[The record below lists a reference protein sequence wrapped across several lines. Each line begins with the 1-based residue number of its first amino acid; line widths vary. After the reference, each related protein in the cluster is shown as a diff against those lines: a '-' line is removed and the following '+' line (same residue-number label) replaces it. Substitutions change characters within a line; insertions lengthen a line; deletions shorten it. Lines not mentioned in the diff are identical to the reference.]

1 MSSQLV
7 SPHVLIV
14 EDEPGIRQGIYRV
27 LTQRGLSAAMAA
39 GGEEALRLIEA
50 GDFPLVL
57 LDLKMP
63 GMDGFEL
70 IARINRI
77 RPNTICVVVSALATV
92 PAVVKTTKM
101 GTFDFVVKPFTPDE
115 LMVVV
120 NRAIEKWRA
129 ATETE
134 RLRAEREAHLLQLTA
149 EKSRLK
155 TIMQSMADG
164 LLVINIDGNIVLDN
178 AAARMILGR
187 ISEPCICVPM
197 KDVIPDSRVCEQI
210 RELLTGPNELPMN
223 PKAEQVKLEMALPG
237 SKGGEEG
244 GTFVRFT
251 LAPFRDEK
259 DQVLGVV
266 VLLSDITDTKAYERM
281 KNMFISMVAHE
292 VKAPIAAIESY
303 LNVIEE
309 GLLDSDPKRIREI
322 AGRCLE
328 RSGALLALV
337 QDLLEI
343 SRRDTVQ
350 PHRLIEKLNV
360 GTIASKLVEFHR
372 IQAAERNLEIEYS
385 CSPDLKPIFADA
397 ADLER
402 MLTNLISNAIKY
414 NRPGGKVRMRV
425 SSTGSILRIEVEDT
439 GIGMKPEE
447 VKRAG
452 EEFYRIK
459 NEKTRTI
466 TGTGL
471 GLSLVKRIVKSYHG
485 ELTIE
490 SRPDIGSIFRIALP
504 LDAAENAPA
513 GSRFHAEPA
522 LKG

>member
-1 MSSQLV
+1 MKNQPV
-7 SPHVLIV
+7 SPNVLIV

-39 GGEEALRLIEA
+39 GGEEALGLIES
-50 GDFPLVL
+50 GDYPLVL

-70 IARINRI
+70 IARVNKLK
-77 RPNTICVVVSALATV
+77 PSTICVVVSALATV

-129 ATETE
+129 ASETE

-155 TIMQSMADG
+155 TIMQSMGDG
-164 LLVINIDGNIVLDN
+164 LLVINIDGNVVLDN

-187 ISEPCICVPM
+187 ISEPCSCVPM
-197 KDVIPDSRVCEQI
+197 KDVIPDARVCAQI

-223 PKAEQVKLEMALPG
+223 PKAEQVKLEMALP
-237 SKGGEEG
+237 SRSGEQG
-244 GTFVRFT
+244 GTFVRVT
-251 LAPFRDEK
+251 LAPFRDERE
-259 DQVLGVV
+259 QVLGVV

-303 LNVIEE
+303 LNVIAD
-309 GLLDSDPKRIREI
+309 GLLDGDPGRVKEI
-322 AGRCLE
+322 ASRCLD

-343 SRRDTVQ
+343 SRREAVQ
-350 PHRLIEKLNV
+350 PHRVIEKLDV
-360 GTIASKLVEFHR
+360 GRIASSLVEFHR
-372 IQAAERNLEIEYS
+372 AQAAERELTIEYS
-385 CSPDLKPIFADA
+385 CPTDLKSIFADA
-397 ADLER
+397 SDLER
-402 MLTNLISNAIKY
+402 VLTNLISNAIKY
-414 NRPGGKVRMRV
+414 NRPGGKIWVRIA
-425 SSTGSILRIEVEDT
+425 SSGSILSLEVEDT

-452 EEFYRIK
+452 EEFFRIK
-459 NEKTRTI
+459 NEKTRAI

-471 GLSLVKRIVKSYHG
+471 GLSLVKRIVKGYHG

-490 SRPDIGSIFRIALP
+490 SKPDVGSVFRISLP
-504 LDAAENAPA
+504 LDAAGNA
-513 GSRFHAEPA
+513 
-522 LKG
+522 KG

>member
-1 MSSQLV
+1 MNNQPV
-7 SPHVLIV
+7 SPNVLIV

-27 LTQRGLSAAMAA
+27 LIQRGLSAAMAA
-39 GGEEALRLIEA
+39 GGEEALDLIES
-50 GDFPLVL
+50 GSYPIVL

-70 IARINRI
+70 IARVNKLK
-77 RPNTICVVVSALATV
+77 PGTICVVVSALATV

-129 ATETE
+129 ASETE
-134 RLRAEREAHLLQLTA
+134 RLRVEREAHLLQLTA

-155 TIMQSMADG
+155 TIMQSMGDG
-164 LLVINIDGNIVLDN
+164 LMVVNIDGNVVLDN
-178 AAARMILGR
+178 SAARMILGR
-187 ISEPCICVPM
+187 MSEPYTCIPM
-197 KDVIPDSRVCEQI
+197 QDVIPDAGVCQQI

-223 PKAEQVKLEMALPG
+223 PKAEQVKLEMALPAHP
-237 SKGGEEG
+237 GEPAA
-244 GTFVRFT
+244 TFVRVT
-251 LAPFRDEK
+251 LAPFRDERE
-259 DQVLGVV
+259 QVLGVV

-303 LNVIEE
+303 LNVIVD
-309 GLLDSDPKRIREI
+309 GLLDGDPVRVREI
-322 AGRCLE
+322 ASRCLE

-343 SRRDTVQ
+343 SRREAVQ
-350 PHRLIEKLNV
+350 PQRVIEKLDV
-360 GTIASKLVEFHR
+360 GEIARSLIEFHLA
-372 IQAAERNLEIEYS
+372 QAAERNLTIEYA
-385 CSPDLKPIFADA
+385 CPTEQKCIFADA
-397 ADLER
+397 SDLER
-402 MLTNLISNAIKY
+402 VLTNLISNAIKY
-414 NRPGGKVRMRV
+414 NRPGGKIRVRV
-425 SSTGSILRIEVEDT
+425 ASSASILSIEVEDT

-447 VKRAG
+447 VRRAG

-459 NEKTRTI
+459 NEKTRAI

-485 ELTIE
+485 ELAIE
-490 SRPDIGSIFRIALP
+490 STPDAGSLFRVSLP
-504 LDAAENAPA
+504 LDAAGTAK
-513 GSRFHAEPA
+513 S
-522 LKG
+522 

>member
-1 MSSQLV
+1 MNNQPV
-7 SPHVLIV
+7 SPKVLIV

-39 GGEEALRLIEA
+39 GGEEALRLIES

-70 IARINRI
+70 IARVNKL
-77 RPNTICVVVSALATV
+77 RPGTICVVVSALATV

-129 ATETE
+129 ASETE
-134 RLRAEREAHLLQLTA
+134 RLRAERAAHLLQLTG

-155 TIMQSMADG
+155 TIMQSMGDG
-164 LLVINIDGNIVLDN
+164 LLVVNIDGNVVLDN

-187 ISEPCICVPM
+187 ISEPCTCVPM
-197 KDVIPDSRVCEQI
+197 KEVIPDARACDQI

-223 PKAEQVKLEMALPG
+223 PKAEQVKLEMSLPG
-237 SKGGEEG
+237 RSGEQG
-244 GTFVRFT
+244 ATFVRVT
-251 LAPFRDEK
+251 LAPFRDERE
-259 DQVLGVV
+259 QVLGVV

-303 LNVIEE
+303 LNVIVD
-309 GLLDSDPKRIREI
+309 GLLDADPGRIKEI
-322 AGRCLE
+322 ASRCLE

-343 SRRDTVQ
+343 SRREAVQ
-350 PHRLIEKLNV
+350 PHRLIEKLDV
-360 GTIASKLVEFHR
+360 GKIAQSLVEFHR
-372 IQAAERNLEIEYS
+372 AQAAERNLTIDYS
-385 CSPDLKPIFADA
+385 CPAELKPIFADA
-397 ADLER
+397 ADVER
-402 MLTNLISNAIKY
+402 VLTNLVSNAIKY
-414 NRPGGKVRMRV
+414 NRPGGKIWVRV
-425 SSTGSILRIEVEDT
+425 AASGSILRIEVEDT
-439 GIGMKPEE
+439 GIGMSPEE

-459 NEKTRTI
+459 NAKTRTI

-490 SRPDIGSIFRIALP
+490 SRPDVGSTFRISLP
-504 LDAAENAPA
+504 LDAAENASA
-513 GSRFHAEPA
+513 GSQFHAEPA